1 MYSKG
6 GDVMKKVLS
15 VLLLL
20 VLAAL
25 LVAQTLTLTILHTSD
40 LHGNIF
46 PINYATNKP
55 SDVGL
60 AKIYTLVKAV
70 RSENPNVLLIDT
82 GDLIQGTPLE
92 YYHARIENDPPDP
105 MVLVMNHMGFKASVL
120 GNHEFNYGMNILKK
134 AISEAEFP
142 FLSANIVKK
151 GTDQPYFKPYVVLEV
166 SGVKVGLLG
175 LTTKFI
181 PNWEDPKNIAELD
194 FLDPVEVAKKYVKIL
209 REEEK
214 VDVVIVGYHG
224 GLERDPES
232 GEPTEELTG
241 ENQGYQL
248 LQEVPG
254 IDALLTGHQ
263 HRSLAVMIKGVPV
276 TQPSNWGKALGRIDL
291 VLDNS
296 SGSWKIVDKKVTL
309 LSTKGVEADQEILS
323 LAQSYED
330 KVQKWLDQP
339 IGWAEGDFYVEDPL
353 SARLEDHPL
362 IEFINRVQMYYSKAK
377 ISSAALFNN
386 DIKGWK
392 EGPIT
397 LRDINAVYIYPNT
410 LKVLK
415 VTGKDIKDALEL
427 SASYFDY
434 DGNEITVNKSWVEPK
449 PRHYNYDMWEG
460 IHYIIDVSKPVGQRI
475 VDLTFEG
482 KPVEMDKEYEIVL
495 NNYRAGG
502 GGGYTMFKGKPVV
515 REVMME
521 VAELMADYVM
531 QHKTIRPTVNH
542 NWYVGIETYHV
553 VEPGDT
559 LSFIARSY
567 DVSVKD
573 ILRWNP
579 WIENPDLIYPGQ
591 KILIYEPYLRTILSF

>member
-1 MYSKG
+1 MRKTFL
-6 GDVMKKVLS
+6 VFLI
-15 VLLLL
+15 LLLAL
-20 VLAAL
+20 SLLAK
-25 LVAQTLTLTILHTSD
+25 TITLTILHTSD

-55 SDVGL
+55 YYVGL
-60 AKIYTLVKAV
+60 GKIQSLVKTVKA
-70 RSENPNVLLIDT
+70 ENPNILLIDT

-92 YYHARIENDPPDP
+92 YYHARIDNEPVDP
-105 MVLVMNHMGFKASVL
+105 MVLVMNYMGYQCSIL
-120 GNHEFNYGMNILKK
+120 GNHEFNYGMNILNK
-134 AISEAEFP
+134 AVSEANFP

-151 GTDQPYFKPYVVLEV
+151 GTEEPYFKPYLITEV
-166 SGVKVGLLG
+166 DGVKVGILG
-175 LTTKFI
+175 LTTKYI

-209 REEEK
+209 REEEG

-224 GLERDPES
+224 GLERDPKT

-248 LQEVPG
+248 IEEVPG

-263 HRSLAVMIKGVPV
+263 HRSIAEIINGVAV
-276 TQPSNWGKALGRIDL
+276 TQPRNWGKALGKIDI
-291 VLDNS
+291 VLDDSN
-296 SGSWKIVDKKVTL
+296 GKWEVVDKKVEL
-309 LSTKGVEADQEILS
+309 LSSKTVDADQEVLE
-323 LAQSYED
+323 LVQPYED
-330 KVQKWLDQP
+330 KVQKWLNQP
-339 IGWAEGDFYVEDPL
+339 VGLAKGDFYIDDPL
-353 SARLEDHPL
+353 IARLADNPL
-362 IEFINRVQMYYSKAK
+362 IEFINRVQMYYSAAP
-377 ISSAALFNN
+377 ISSSALFNN

-410 LKVLK
+410 LKVLRVK
-415 VTGKDIKDALEL
+415 GKDIKDALEK
-427 SASYFDY
+427 SADYFAFED
-434 DGNEITVNKSWVEPK
+434 DQIKVNQSWVDPK

-460 IHYIIDVSKPVGQRI
+460 INYTIAVNRPVGDRI
-475 VDLTFEG
+475 VELTFQG
-482 KPVEMDKEYEIVL
+482 KPIDMEAEYEIVL

-521 VAELMADYVM
+521 VAELIADYVM
-531 QHKTIRPTVNH
+531 EHEVVEAQTDN
-542 NWYVGIETYHV
+542 NWHV
-553 VEPGDT
+553 VVEKVHEVTYGDT
-559 LSFIARSY
+559 LSKIAKIY
-567 DVSVKD
+567 GVSVKD

-591 KILIYEPYLRTILSF
+591 KITIYVPYVRYIPVL

>member
-1 MYSKG
+1 
-6 GDVMKKVLS
+6 MKKVLS

-92 YYHARIENDPPDP
+92 YYHARIENDSPDP

-276 TQPSNWGKALGRIDL
+276 TQPSNWGQELGRIDL